1 VNDARAYAGVA
12 STTVR
17 KAVHVNETT
26 ATSRALSV
34 EPMSGALGAVVTG
47 VDLREPL
54 GDATFDALHRTLLE
68 HGVIAVRG
76 PEIGAG
82 ELATFGSRW
91 GEVIPHPYWPSI
103 EGHPGVLEVFE
114 ASAITTTWHS
124 DFTFAER
131 PAMLTMLTPRVLP
144 PVGGDTM
151 FSNQYLAFETLSPGL
166 QQMLLGLRALH
177 RGTSVAAE
185 KGLSQSDVEWVHP
198 VVRVHPETGRP
209 ALYVNANYTKRFDG
223 MTEEESQPLL
233 EYLYRHAVRPEFTCR
248 HRWQRGDVIVWDNRA
263 VLHALVGDY
272 GHHDRRMLRVTV
284 GGDIPQ

>member
-1 VNDARAYAGVA
+1 VD
-12 STTVR
+12 
-17 KAVHVNETT
+17 ETT
-26 ATSRALSV
+26 ATKRAVLV
-34 EPMSGALGAVVTG
+34 EPMSSAAGAVVTG

-54 GDATFDALHRTLLE
+54 DDATFELLHGSLLE
-68 HGVIAVRG
+68 HLVIVVRG
-76 PEIGAG
+76 PQIGAG
-82 ELATFGSRW
+82 ELEAFGRRW
-91 GEVIPHPYWPSI
+91 GEVVPHPYWPSI

-131 PAMLTMLTPRVLP
+131 PAMLTILTPRILP

-151 FSNQYLAFETLSPGL
+151 FSNQYLAFDALSPRL
-166 QQMLLGLRALH
+166 QEVLLGLKALH

-198 VVRVHPETGRP
+198 VVRVHPETGRR

-223 MTEEESQPLL
+223 MTEEESAPLL
-233 EYLYRHAVRPEFTCR
+233 QYLYRHSARPEFTCR
-248 HRWQRGDVIVWDNRA
+248 HRWQPGDVVVWDNRA

-284 GGDIPQ
+284 GGDVPR